1 MSLRLLRSRTKTR
14 STFGVTV
21 PKLKQKPK
29 GLDRPS
35 TYKIIK
41 VMSVLHTRM
50 YKATGGR
57 LGKKWHVGS
66 ALFRGVPICLLTT
79 TGAKSGLPR
88 TVPLLK
94 MEDGDNVVLVASQGG
109 LPTNPQWLRNVQAD
123 PNVTIQVRKNVR
135 QMRARIATPD
145 ERETLW
151 PRLVELYT
159 DFASYQTWTER
170 EIAVVICEPR

>member
-1 MSLRLLRSRTKTR
+1 
-14 STFGVTV
+14 VTA
-21 PKLKQKPK
+21 PKVKAKPK

-41 VMSVLHTRM
+41 AMSVAHTRL

-79 TGAKSGLPR
+79 TGVKSGLPR

-94 MEDGDNVVLVASQGG
+94 LEDGDNIVLVASQGG

-123 PNVTIQVRKNVR
+123 PDVTIQVRKSVR
-135 QMRARIATPD
+135 HMRARVATPE
-145 ERETLW
+145 ERERLW

-159 DFASYQTWTER
+159 DFASYQAWTDR
-170 EIAVVICEPR
+170 EIPVVICEPR

>member
-1 MSLRLLRSRTKTR
+1 M
-14 STFGVTV
+14 TV

-41 VMSVLHTRM
+41 TMSVLHTRM

-79 TGAKSGLPR
+79 TGVKSGLPR

-94 MEDGDNVVLVASQGG
+94 LDDGPNVVLVASQGG

-123 PNVTIQVRKNVR
+123 PNVTIQVRKSVR
-135 QMRARIATPD
+135 QMRARVATPD
-145 ERETLW
+145 EREALW
-151 PRLVELYT
+151 PRLVDLYT

-170 EIAVVICEPR
+170 QIPVVICEPR